1 MNEIYVVLS
10 DICLITLGIC
20 VFSIMVVGTVMV
32 IKRMIKDLK
41 E

>member
-10 DICLITLGIC
+10 DICLITLGVC
-20 VFSIMVVGTVMV
+20 VFSIMVLGTIIV
-32 IKRMIKDLK
+32 IRRMIKDLK